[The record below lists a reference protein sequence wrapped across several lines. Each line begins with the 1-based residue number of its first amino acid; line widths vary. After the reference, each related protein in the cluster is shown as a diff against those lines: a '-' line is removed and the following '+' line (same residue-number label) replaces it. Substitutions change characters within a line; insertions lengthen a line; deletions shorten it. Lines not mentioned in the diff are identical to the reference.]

1 MDEKYIELAIN
12 LAEKGRGS
20 VSPNPLVGAVIVK
33 ENKVIGKGYHEKFGG
48 MHAEI
53 NALNNTN
60 ESVFGAT
67 MYVNLEP
74 CSHFGKTPPCVDK
87 IIESGISKVVIG
99 MKDPNPLV
107 SGKGIEKLIKSGI
120 DVTVGVL
127 EEKCKRLNEIFIKYI
142 TYKVPFVVMKFAMS
156 LDGKI
161 STYTGDSK
169 WISSEISRKK
179 VHILRNNLS
188 GIMVGINTVIKD
200 NPKLTCRLENGK
212 NPVRIIVDSTLKIP
226 LVSNVIQDKKAK
238 TIIATTN
245 KASIEK
251 INYLQNIGI
260 KILITKEKNGKVDLE
275 ELMIK
280 LGELGIDSIL
290 LEGGGEL
297 NFSVLSLNL
306 VDKVEA
312 FISPKLI
319 GGKDSKTPVEG
330 KGVEKIHNAFNLKN
344 TTVDILDEDILI
356 KGYIGREKCLQE

>member
-1 MDEKYIELAIN
+1 MELAIN
-12 LAEKGRGS
+12 LAKKGRGS

-33 ENKVIGKGYHEKFGG
+33 GNRVIGKGYHRKFGKN
-48 MHAEI
+48 HAEI
-53 NALNNTN
+53 NALSNAG
-60 ESVFGAT
+60 ESVVGAT

-127 EEKCKRLNEIFIKYI
+127 EEKCKKLNEVFIKYI
-142 TYKVPFVVMKFAMS
+142 IHKTPFVLMKFAMS

-169 WISSEISRKK
+169 WISSEESLKQ

-200 NPKLTCRLENGK
+200 NPQLTCRLENGK
-212 NPVRIIVDSTLKIP
+212 NPIRIIVDSTLKIP
-226 LVSNVIQDKKAK
+226 VESNVIQDEKAK
-238 TIIATTN
+238 TIIATTR
-245 KASIEK
+245 KANIEK
-251 INYLQNIGI
+251 INYLQNLGI
-260 KILITKEKNGKVDLE
+260 DILVTKDKNGKVDLK

-280 LGELGIDSIL
+280 LGGLGIDSIL

-297 NFSVLSLNL
+297 NFSALSLNL
-306 VDKVEA
+306 VDKAEA

-330 KGVEKIHNAFNLKN
+330 KGIEKINDAFSLKN
-344 TTVDILDEDILI
+344 TTIDILGEDILI
-356 KGYIGREKCLQE
+356 KGYIR